1 MYHESNTQVIDLL
14 LKAFFLNSPLPTNVY
29 YYFGTIVKLD
39 SILLCNKYNF
49 FLSKRMMVRMILI
62 IKKEDVNQSIHSV
75 VDDGIKC
82 NRQTAPIFN

>member
-1 MYHESNTQVIDLL
+1 
-14 LKAFFLNSPLPTNVY
+14 
-29 YYFGTIVKLD
+29 
-39 SILLCNKYNF
+39 
-49 FLSKRMMVRMILI
+49 MVRMILI